1 MFSSK
6 LFVFAAIKGVIILN
20 GRVFVM
26 IVKNFK
32 RQISIK
38 LNREEKKTICL
49 SNL

>member
-20 GRVFVM
+20 GRVYVM

-32 RQISIK
+32 RQNSIK
-38 LNREEKKTICL
+38 QNREEKNNMLK
-49 SNL
+49 